1 MPSNS
6 PGNEIRH
13 VDIAIAGGGLTGC
26 LAALVM
32 QRRFPQANIVLIDQQ
47 SGTPQQDPR
56 GLALALRT
64 QQVLAEYGV
73 WQGELAKSPAIQHI
87 HVSDANSPGST
98 MLHAEQEGIDALG
111 YVAMAG
117 LLQQELSNACA
128 RASTSGNKTGSFE
141 HLQGTAVAS
150 LAAEST
156 AMQLKLSNGQELAAK
171 LLVVAEGSNSPTRA
185 MLGVQ
190 MQREAYAQVAVAARV
205 EYAQQHGNVA
215 YERFT
220 AEGPAA
226 LLPQGSKHAAL
237 VWCMHPER
245 AAALQQQNDADRTR
259 AVQDIFGAAPGRIA
273 NCEYQATF
281 PLQLAMAE
289 RFIGHRSVIIGNAC
303 HTLHPVAGQ
312 GYNLGVRDILD
323 LAKYI
328 SAEDAGAMAGLNAY
342 QQQRQ
347 RDYAEII
354 GLTHGLVA
362 VFSNQ
367 DTLWRNIRSKG
378 LYALRSCSLLSKPLM
393 RKAMGFRTLW

>member
-1 MPSNS
+1 MPNKLQGKTKGYTRSN
-6 PGNEIRH
+6 

-32 QRRFPQANIVLIDQQ
+32 QRRFPQATIVLIDQQ
-47 SGTPQQDPR
+47 NGTPQQDPR

-64 QQVLAEYGV
+64 QQVLAEFGV

-98 MLHAEQEGIDALG
+98 MLHAQQEGIDALG

-117 LLQQELSNACA
+117 VLQQELSKACA
-128 RASTSGNKTGSFE
+128 AAGFE
-141 HLQGTAVAS
+141 HLQGTAVAA
-150 LAAEST
+150 LAAENT

-205 EYAQQHGNVA
+205 EYAQQHSNVA

-220 AEGPAA
+220 AEGPVA

-245 AAALQQQNDADRTR
+245 AAALQQQNAADRTR
-259 AVQDIFGAAPGRIA
+259 AVQDIFGAAPGRIV

-367 DTLWRNIRSKG
+367 DALWRNIRSKG
-378 LYALRSCSLLSKPLM
+378 LYALRSCSVLSKPLM

>member
-1 MPSNS
+1 MPNKLQGKTKGNTKSN
-6 PGNEIRH
+6 

-32 QRRFPQANIVLIDQQ
+32 HQRFPQAKIVLIDQQ
-47 SGTPQQDPR
+47 NGTPKQDPR

-87 HVSDANSPGST
+87 HVSDANAPGST
-98 MLHAEQEGIDALG
+98 LLHAEQEGVNALG

-117 LLQQELSNACA
+117 LLQQELSKACA
-128 RASTSGNKTGSFE
+128 AAGLE

-150 LAAEST
+150 LAAADST
-156 AMQLKLSNGQELAAK
+156 MHLQLTDGQELAAK
-171 LLVVAEGSNSPTRA
+171 LLIVAEGSNSPTRA

-190 MQREAYAQVAVAARV
+190 MQRETYAQVAVAARV
-205 EYAQQHGNVA
+205 EYAQQHSNVA

-245 AAALQQQNDADRTR
+245 AAKLQQLSDAEQTR
-259 AVQDIFGAAPGRIA
+259 AVQDIFGAAPGRIL

-323 LAKYI
+323 LAKCLNR
-328 SAEDAGAMAGLNAY
+328 EDAGNIAGLQAY

-354 GLTHGLVA
+354 GFTHGLVA

-367 DTLWRNIRSKG
+367 DALWRNIRSKG
-378 LYALRSCSLLSKPLM
+378 LYALRSCSVLSKPLM
-393 RKAMGFRTLW
+393 RKAMGFRALW